1 MQTDKTHLKVSSP
14 EVEHNVEE
22 VYKIHEVVKTKP
34 DDNCVGGDFGKTESE
49 HDDPTVVDEGKRND
63 HGPPVTQVPGRV
75 KHKRPP
81 TTEKRKSELSFTKQA
96 DIFEKLL
103 CHFKV

>member
-1 MQTDKTHLKVSSP
+1 MQTDKTHLKISSP

-63 HGPPVTQVPGRV
+63 HGPPVTQVSGRV

-81 TTEKRKSELSFTKQA
+81 TTEKKLKSEFSFT
-96 DIFEKLL
+96 
-103 CHFKV
+103 